1 MLYVGPTLPSM
12 VPLSYTMIGKNTNG
26 AVSGS
31 VTIETTTAGSFL
43 SVNAAPGN
51 AAALAPPPNSST
63 TNQNATTVSIKQ
75 IQ

>member
-1 MLYVGPTLPSM
+1 
-12 VPLSYTMIGKNTNG
+12 MIGKNLGG

-31 VTIETTTAGSFL
+31 VIVETTTTNTFL

-51 AAALAPPPNSST
+51 SVAIAPPPNSST